1 MSMEVHFS
9 QDYREGRDS
18 SVPNLHEMKK
28 LDCIVRVNKLEE
40 VKAALEE
47 AGIVGMSTENV
58 RGHGRQQGRTELY
71 RGSTYSINL
80 LPKAR
85 IEVIVRD
92 DQVDS
97 AVEAITQAARTG
109 EIGDG
114 KIFISEVLDAVRIR
128 TGERGESAL

>member
-1 MSMEVHFS
+1 
-9 QDYREGRDS
+9 
-18 SVPNLHEMKK
+18 MKK

-47 AGIVGMSTENV
+47 AGIVGMSTESV

-80 LPKAR
+80 LPKVR
-85 IEVIVRD
+85 IEVV
-92 DQVDS
+92 VADS
-97 AVEAITQAARTG
+97 RLEEAIEIISEAARTG

-114 KIFISEVLDAVRIR
+114 KIFISDVLDAIRIR
-128 TGERGESAL
+128 TGERGEPAL

>member
-1 MSMEVHFS
+1 
-9 QDYREGRDS
+9 
-18 SVPNLHEMKK
+18 MKK
-28 LDCIVRVNKLEE
+28 LDCIIRTNKLES

-47 AGIVGMSTENV
+47 VGIVGMTTEPV

-80 LPKAR
+80 LPKVR
-85 IEVIVRD
+85 IEIVVRD
-92 DQVDS
+92 DQVEKAIEAVMDS
-97 AVEAITQAARTG
+97 AHTG

>member
-1 MSMEVHFS
+1 
-9 QDYREGRDS
+9 
-18 SVPNLHEMKK
+18 MKK
-28 LDCIVRVNKLEE
+28 LDCIIRVNKLEE

-47 AGIVGMSTENV
+47 AGIVGMTTEPV

-80 LPKAR
+80 LPKVR
-85 IEVIVRD
+85 IEVVVRD
-92 DQVDS
+92 NQL
-97 AVEAITQAARTG
+97 EQAIEVISDVARSG

-114 KIFISEVLDAVRIR
+114 KIFVSEVLDAIRIR